1 MNSRSLTAPCPR
13 PKSRPSNCIPPPSG
27 MVSWW
32 PGDGNANDIQDG
44 NSATQTIGTP
54 QFIPAHVSQGMKFD
68 GASGFVVPNN
78 ANLNFGTTGSCPLD
92 GGVGLGGSS

>member
-1 MNSRSLTAPCPR
+1 MKRRPVFFISLLVLALISVSLNSALANP
-13 PKSRPSNCIPPPSG
+13 CIPPPYG

-54 QFIPAHVSQGMKFD
+54 Q
-68 GASGFVVPNN
+68 
-78 ANLNFGTTGSCPLD
+78 
-92 GGVGLGGSS
+92 